1 MTAALLALLAL
12 LPQDEALA
20 QRFSDAVRRINEE
33 HAAKPGKT
41 REPELTK
48 RLPKDVLAIAD
59 KLATSTNAAALILA
73 GEAALDLD
81 LMPAFDKIRRRLEKV
96 SPADGQELGAALS
109 RDHYLLRGIGLDDA
123 YLARF
128 AKVMDAVLAAYD
140 ELFGFEEWSKVPGKK
155 LRVRI
160 HLEEEIKRPPHFAP
174 QFPFHSE
181 IDFPV
186 IDSKELKSPTS
197 KGQFLFYGLCH
208 ELGHVI
214 AMWGNRT
221 KEEDHHAWAHY
232 TGVAIVEHLAKGKN
246 DALEGLADA
255 KWRGL
260 DLDRR
265 KLKGVKPSTA
275 DRDGVMSLLIAL
287 HDRIGPK
294 ALGVA
299 LNALDR
305 EDKRLRVNRVRY
317 YGFAELE
324 SALLKTLGD
333 PKARAFVAETIP

>member
-1 MTAALLALLAL
+1 ARRFT
-12 LPQDEALA
+12 EAI
-20 QRFSDAVRRINEE
+20 RKINEE
-33 HAAKPGKT
+33 HAEKPGKT
-41 REPELTK
+41 KEPELT
-48 RLPKDVLAIAD
+48 RRVPKDVLAIAD
-59 KLATSTNAAALILA
+59 KLATSVNVAALVEA

-81 LMPAFDKIRRRLEKV
+81 LMPAFEKIRRRLEKV
-96 SPADGQELGAALS
+96 SAADAAKLGSALS
-109 RDHYLLRGIGLDDA
+109 RDKYLLRGIGGLDDA
-123 YLARF
+123 YLAAF
-128 AKVMDAVLAAYD
+128 ARVMDAILGAYD
-140 ELFGFEEWSKVPGKK
+140 ELYAFEEWSKVPGKK

-186 IDSKELKSPTS
+186 VDPKELKSPTS

-214 AMWGNRT
+214 AMWGDRAR
-221 KEEDHHAWAHY
+221 EEDHHAWAHY

-246 DALEGLADA
+246 DALDGLNDA

-260 DLDRR
+260 DLERK
-265 KLKGVKPSTA
+265 KLKDVKPSTA
-275 DRDGVMSLLIAL
+275 DRDGVMALLIAL

-294 ALGVA
+294 AIGA
-299 LNALDR
+299 AINALDR

-324 SALLKTLGD
+324 AALLKTLKD